1 MNVSCSPPS
10 NDSTHNLSLF
20 LYNNFR
26 LYDLG
31 ALDVHR
37 SVQIVGECVTK
48 ECSLGDCVLDDG
60 NDEKSDKDDSF
71 STATSTSDTKIIHFQ
86 RHGQGYHNLICDMWR
101 EAGKPIDFDS
111 SDPNLNPVVRPEFLD
126 PPLTALGMQ
135 QCSSQRGIC
144 AGLNPELVIVS
155 PMLRC
160 IQTARLSF
168 RDHLN
173 DVEGREVPWVS
184 HEGVRLCASTLRCVC
199 LVSVRLLSHLHCFIV
214 TPQSVVKSW
223 DFCKETR
230 DDLLMRFKLII
241 LTSVSFD
248 K

>member
-1 MNVSCSPPS
+1 M
-10 NDSTHNLSLF
+10 
-20 LYNNFR
+20 
-26 LYDLG
+26 
-31 ALDVHR
+31 
-37 SVQIVGECVTK
+37 
-48 ECSLGDCVLDDG
+48 LDDG

-71 STATSTSDTKIIHFQ
+71 PTATSTSDTKIIHFQ

-101 EAGKPIDFDS
+101 EAGRPIDFDS

-126 PPLTALGMQ
+126 PPLTALGIQ

-223 DFCKETR
+223 DFCKEIR
-230 DDLLMRFKLII
+230 DGLLMRFKVII
-241 LTSVSFD
+241 LTSVSCVMSCRSLHLLLGVACKCHLCFQLP
-248 K
+248 KSTYY